1 MGTYTSGGLP
11 YPMSLIVLDM
21 IGAALIGVG
30 LFEWH
35 AGPEFM
41 PLAWRFEHY
50 PIVMIGLGFALMLP
64 LFFYFIR
71 KIRRQREQLSH
82 DRLSR

>member
-1 MGTYTSGGLP
+1 MQVQNGSVQ
-11 YPMSLIVLDM
+11 YPLSLIVLDM

-30 LFEWH
+30 LFEWN

-64 LFFYFIR
+64 LFFFFIR
-71 KIRRQREQLSH
+71 KIRRQRENLSNT
-82 DRLSR
+82 RWSR